1 MNLSI
6 WKSKRNKSQFVAS
19 LDNGT
24 HLYFDAFELE
34 TVEASLWL
42 YQGTTLVA
50 CIRATSDTIPKVT
63 DYARRMATMG
73 AQNYG
78 EPLNEIRKQD
88 EAPQV
93 GADSSLMAK
102 SA

>member
-6 WKSKRNKSQFVAS
+6 WKSRRNKTQLVAS
-19 LDNGT
+19 LDNGV
-24 HLYFDAFELE
+24 HIYFDCFELE

-50 CIRATSDTIPKVT
+50 CFRASENSLSQII
-63 DYARRMATMG
+63 DYARRMVVLG

-78 EPLNEIRKQD
+78 VPLSEV
-88 EAPQV
+88 EA
-93 GADSSLMAK
+93 A
-102 SA
+102 